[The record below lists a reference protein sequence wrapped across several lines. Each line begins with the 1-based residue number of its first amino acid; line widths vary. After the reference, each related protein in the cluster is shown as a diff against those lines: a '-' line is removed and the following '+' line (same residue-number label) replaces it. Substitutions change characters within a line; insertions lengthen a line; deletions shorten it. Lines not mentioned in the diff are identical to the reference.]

1 MREVEG
7 QTGDNMTRQDYL
19 TETLKEL
26 LREYSLYEFMQA
38 LKSILETDKGLKQL
52 EEYICKNDLKDKILL
67 IASERHVMTVKE
79 VYNLVNDTKGVKIK
93 C

>member
-26 LREYSLYEFMQA
+26 LREYSLYELMQA
-38 LKSILETDKGLKQL
+38 FKTIFDKEDKG
-52 EEYICKNDLKDKILL
+52 
-67 IASERHVMTVKE
+67 A
-79 VYNLVNDTKGVKIK
+79 
-93 C
+93 